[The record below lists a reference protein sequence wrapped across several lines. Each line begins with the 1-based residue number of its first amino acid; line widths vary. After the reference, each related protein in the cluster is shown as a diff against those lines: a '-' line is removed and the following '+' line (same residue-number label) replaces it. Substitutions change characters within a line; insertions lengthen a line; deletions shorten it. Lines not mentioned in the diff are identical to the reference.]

1 MLIVYD
7 KLGLIIYNPKNM
19 TKHPKIT
26 LGYITRNL
34 SIVIGLVLIWRG
46 IWHILD
52 SFDNYF
58 LGGVHIWTAI
68 GGIII
73 GLVILYLP
81 DHDLKEIE
89 KL

>member
-1 MLIVYD
+1 M
-7 KLGLIIYNPKNM
+7 PKR
-19 TKHPKIT
+19 T
-26 LGYITRNL
+26 LTFTYLSKNI

-46 IWHILD
+46 IWYVLD
-52 SFDNYF
+52 EIDKWLF
-58 LGGVHIWTAI
+58 GGGHVWTAI
-68 GGIII
+68 IGIVV

>member
-1 MLIVYD
+1 
-7 KLGLIIYNPKNM
+7 M
-19 TKHPKIT
+19 TKKQLT
-26 LGYITRNL
+26 LGHLAKNI

-46 IWHILD
+46 IWYVLD
-52 SFDNYF
+52 ALDKWFF
-58 LGGVHIWTAI
+58 GGSHFWTALL
-68 GGIII
+68 GIIV

>member
-1 MLIVYD
+1 MYFIR
-7 KLGLIIYNPKNM
+7 
-19 TKHPKIT
+19 T
-26 LGYITRNL
+26 L

-52 SFDNYF
+52 VIETLYF
-58 LGGVHIWTAI
+58 GGEMFWTGVVGVCI
-68 GGIII
+68 G
-73 GLVILYLP
+73 ILLLYIP